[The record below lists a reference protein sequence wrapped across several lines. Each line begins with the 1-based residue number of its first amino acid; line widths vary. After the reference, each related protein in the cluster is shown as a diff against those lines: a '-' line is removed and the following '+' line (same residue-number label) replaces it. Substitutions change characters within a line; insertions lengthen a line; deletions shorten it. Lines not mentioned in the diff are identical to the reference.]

1 MTTYPVIEQPTGS
14 RLSRWLRARRLRI
27 ALLIG
32 AVETVWI
39 IFTDATWRWALVIAA
54 AVFLFHFFI
63 GRKIRFES
71 VRQLS
76 WTAAASQ
83 FMPVLVP
90 LVAVIVGTLIAV
102 AIIVLALVVLGLL
115 LLDRR

>member
-1 MTTYPVIEQPTGS
+1 MATYPVIEHRSS

-32 AVETVWI
+32 ALETVWI
-39 IFTDATWRWALVIAA
+39 IFTDATWRWAVVIAA
-54 AVFLFHFFI
+54 AAFLFHIFI
-63 GRKIRFES
+63 GRKVRFES

-90 LVAVIVGTLIAV
+90 LLAAVAFVVVVVAVVI
-102 AIIVLALVVLGLL
+102 LALVVVALL
-115 LLDRR
+115 IVERR